1 MNFEKCLIDT
11 IIWVLYFRGEKDVED
26 KVRSIILEDRAA
38 TTEIIVL
45 EILRGARSQKE
56 YDQLKGDLKAL
67 HLLRLNQAIWERSY
81 HMGFKLRKAGIN
93 VPLTD
98 ILIAVIASYY
108 QCSLIHRDKH
118 FPLMTKLVALRQER
132 V

>member
-11 IIWVLYFRGEKDVED
+11 AVWVLYFRGEKDIED
-26 KVRSIILEDRAA
+26 KVQSIILEDRAA
-38 TTEIIVL
+38 TTEIIIL

-56 YDQLKGDLKAL
+56 YDQLKSDLKAL
-67 HLLRLNQAIWERSY
+67 HLLQLNEAIWERSY
-81 HMGFKLRKAGIN
+81 QMGFKLRKAGIN

-98 ILIAVIASYY
+98 ILIAVIAGYH

>member
-11 IIWVLYFRGEKDVED
+11 TVWVLYFQGEKDIED
-26 KVRSIILEDRAA
+26 KVRSIILEDKAA
-38 TTEIIVL
+38 TTEIIIL

-56 YDQLKGDLKAL
+56 YDQLKDDLKAL
-67 HLLRLNQAIWERSY
+67 HLLRLNEAIWERS
-81 HMGFKLRKAGIN
+81 HQMGFKLRKAGIN

-98 ILIAVIASYY
+98 ILIAAMASYY
-108 QCSLIHRDKH
+108 QCSLIHRDKY
-118 FPLMTKLVALRQER
+118 FPLMSKLIVLKHER